1 MKYQISKLTQDPSNF
16 GLETSSGPSLMSATA
31 NPRAW
36 LVSWRGLTVLFRN
49 MAAWP
54 LPQRSGHRRRAE
66 ARSNSAPARKV
77 PQAFR
82 ISRFSEP
89 QVKRPFN
96 LRERARTLHLAAPPL
111 ISKRPYVITVVR
123 VFAVPS
129 GPCGAAV
136 SEAPLGLSP
145 SSSPR
150 GCAYCELFATPHAI
164 SHSALP
170 DPDSGGGTNDRWLMI
185 EISDL
190 SYSRK
195 YSKIRHDE

>member
-1 MKYQISKLTQDPSNF
+1 MTDGSEQ
-16 GLETSSGPSLMSATA
+16 GG
-31 NPRAW
+31 
-36 LVSWRGLTVLFRN
+36 WR
-49 MAAWP
+49 
-54 LPQRSGHRRRAE
+54 
-66 ARSNSAPARKV
+66 RSNSARKV

-89 QVKRPFN
+89 QVKRSFN

-170 DPDSGGGTNDRWLMI
+170 DPDSDESLALESAGSMRLRQSSLCRSFSELTS
-185 EISDL
+185 ISIVSTL
-190 SYSRK
+190 FRT
-195 YSKIRHDE
+195 